1 MTMWLETQQ
10 PSRTR
15 KPDSSLRSTEPDSM
29 KKIKKFLKILG
40 PGFITGAADDDPSGI
55 GTYSQT
61 GAQFGYSQLWTAL
74 FSFPFMAVVQEMCGR
89 IGLVTGRGL
98 SNVIRTNYSKK
109 VLFGCVS
116 LLFFANTVNIGA
128 DLGAMAATGQLLLGI
143 RFIAWLLVIT
153 TVTLLL
159 QIFVPYPSYA
169 RVLKYLGLTLFA
181 YIIVA
186 FIVKQPWQHI
196 VMQAIV
202 PNFKLSNDYLLNIVA
217 ILGTTISPYLFFW
230 EADQEAEEDLA
241 KHRINRYGKGIPK
254 LAVGDVKAMQID
266 NLIGMLFSNVV
277 MFFIIVTAA
286 STLGAHGI
294 KSITTANQAAEALRP
309 LAGDFTYL
317 LFATGII
324 GVGLL
329 AVPILAGSASYALM
343 EALGWKSGLG
353 LKFKQAHAFYITI
366 ALATLVGGLLNFVG
380 IKPFQMLYYTA
391 ILNGIIAPP
400 LIIML
405 MRISNNHKI
414 MGEYT
419 NGRFSNVMGW
429 AITTIMTACAVA
441 LLFTIGQ

>member
-1 MTMWLETQQ
+1 
-10 PSRTR
+10 
-15 KPDSSLRSTEPDSM
+15 M

>member
-1 MTMWLETQQ
+1 
-10 PSRTR
+10 
-15 KPDSSLRSTEPDSM
+15 M

-89 IGLVTGRGL
+89 IGLVTGHGL

-109 VLFGCVS
+109 VLFGCVG

-128 DLGAMAATGQLLLGI
+128 DLGAIAATGQLLLGI
-143 RFIAWLLVIT
+143 PFIAWLLAIT

-169 RVLKYLGLTLFA
+169 RYLKYMGLSLFA

-196 VMQAIV
+196 GMKTIV
-202 PNFKLSNDYLLNIVA
+202 PRITLSKVYLLNIVA

-230 EADQEAEEDLA
+230 EADQEAEEDYA
-241 KHRINRYGKGIPK
+241 QHRVKQYGKGIPK
-254 LAVGDVKAMQID
+254 IVSGDVKAMQID

-309 LAGDFTYL
+309 LAGNFTYL

-343 EALGWKSGLG
+343 EALGWKAGLG

-366 ALATLVGGLLNFVG
+366 ALATLLGGLLNFVG

-391 ILNGIIAPP
+391 ILNGVIAPP
-400 LIIML
+400 LMFML
-405 MRISNNHKI
+405 MRIANDKTI
-414 MGEYT
+414 MGKYT

-429 AITTIMTACAVA
+429 TITTIMAVCAIA
-441 LLFTIGQ
+441 LLITISK